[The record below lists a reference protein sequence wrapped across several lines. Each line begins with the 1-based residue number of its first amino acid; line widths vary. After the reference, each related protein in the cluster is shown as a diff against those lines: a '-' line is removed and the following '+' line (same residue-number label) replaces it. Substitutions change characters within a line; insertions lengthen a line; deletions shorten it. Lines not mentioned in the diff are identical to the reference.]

1 MGYTKRKR
9 HTKHIKQSTRK
20 QRLKNAVTINN
31 DHHHNNHQ
39 NEASTGGKVINSGG
53 YGCVFKPALKC
64 LDKPRDRSK
73 VSKLMTTRHSQEE
86 YDFIM
91 TYKKKLEN
99 IPNYA
104 DYFLLEGITICAPD
118 KLTPSDLT
126 YYKKK
131 CTALQKDEI
140 TSANINDNIDN
151 VLVINMP
158 DGGVDVGDFL
168 FKHHSEG
175 ALIQLNNSL
184 IDLLNNGILPMNR
197 QHIYHCDIKETNI
210 LVQTKKKRRKEENV
224 ERDRTVDKQ
233 NKLYTRL
240 IDWGISVEYRPGE
253 KIAEKLMNRPLQY
266 NIPFSI
272 IFFNNRFTTMYDE
285 LLKNTPSPN
294 YQDIKNTVH
303 KFVTSWF
310 DERGMGHFHAISQ
323 TLQLLMLNNDPEAD
337 DLDEENSEHA
347 ERMQKHRDDQMFAY
361 YYIVDYLVTILS
373 KYTMHGELQLMKYFD
388 EVFIKNVD
396 LWGFIMTYGTILE
409 MYYHNYE
416 KLNKQELAVFNK
428 LRQIMVSFL
437 FETAVTPINPA
448 ALTTELQSLSD
459 LFRECLAVPSKFRD
473 YQLRNRPT
481 NYTSIFD
488 KVTEALDQ

>member
-1 MGYTKRKR
+1 MGYTKHKR
-9 HTKHIKQSTRK
+9 QIKYAKQSTRK
-20 QRLKNAVTINN
+20 QRLKREAPVDNARIEVT
-31 DHHHNNHQ
+31 
-39 NEASTGGKVINSGG
+39 TGGKVINSGG

-64 LDKPRDRSK
+64 RDKPRDRGK

-91 TYKKKLEN
+91 KYKKKLEH

-131 CTALQKDEI
+131 CTALQKDDI
-140 TSANINDNIDN
+140 TSLNINDNIDN

-158 DGGVDVGDFL
+158 DGGVDVGDYL

-184 IDLLNNGILPMNR
+184 IDLLNNGIAPMNR

-210 LVQTKKKRRKEENV
+210 LVQPKRKSKKTKEEI
-224 ERDRTVDKQ
+224 EGGIEDKQ

-240 IDWGISVEYRPGE
+240 IDWGISVEHIAGSE
-253 KIAEKLMNRPLQY
+253 IAEKLMNRPLQY

-272 IFFNNRFTTMYDE
+272 VFFNKRFTSMYGE
-285 LLKNTPSPN
+285 LLKHTPSPS
-294 YQDIKNTVH
+294 YKEIKDTV
-303 KFVTSWF
+303 KNFMAVWF

-323 TLQLLMLNNDPEAD
+323 TLQLLMLNDDPEAD
-337 DLDEENSEHA
+337 DADDTDDETSE
-347 ERMQKHRDDQMFAY
+347 RTQKHRDDKMFTY

-373 KYTMHGELQLMKYFD
+373 KYTMYGELKLMKYFD
-388 EVFIKNVD
+388 EVFIKNAD
-396 LWGFIMTYGTILE
+396 IWGFIMTYGAIIE
-409 MYYHNYE
+409 RYFHNYE
-416 KLNKQELAVFNK
+416 KLNEQELTVFNK
-428 LRQIMVSFL
+428 LRQIIVSFL
-437 FETAVTPINPA
+437 FETAVTPINHA
-448 ALTTELQSLSD
+448 ALTRELQSLTE
-459 LFRECLAVPSKFRD
+459 LFKACRGVPSEYRD
-473 YQLRNRPT
+473 YQMRNRSSQ
-481 NYTSIFD
+481 YSSIFD
-488 KVTEALDQ
+488 KLTENANQ